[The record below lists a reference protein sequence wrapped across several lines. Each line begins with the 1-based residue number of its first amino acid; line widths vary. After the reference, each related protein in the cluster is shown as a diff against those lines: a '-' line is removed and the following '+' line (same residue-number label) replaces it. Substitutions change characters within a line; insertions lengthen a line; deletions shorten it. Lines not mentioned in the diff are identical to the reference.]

1 MSGEPGLYTIGHGS
15 RSLLAFLDVL
25 KAHRIEC
32 LVDVRAYPSSKR
44 HPQFRRAM
52 LATALAQ
59 AGIVYVWEGA
69 ALGGMRRPRR
79 DSPHLG
85 LRDAAFRG
93 FADHMASAPFKQA
106 LEALAVRGRAART
119 AFMCAETQPAHCH
132 RGFIADALLGRGVT
146 VMHLVA
152 VDDVRPHVLHGAARP
167 VADGLVYDRAV
178 QMPLGY

>member
-1 MSGEPGLYTIGHGS
+1 MNPATTLYTIGHGS
-15 RSLLAFLDVL
+15 RSLAAFMDVL
-25 KAHRIEC
+25 EAHRIEC
-32 LVDVRAYPSSKR
+32 LIDVRAYPSSKR

-52 LATALAQ
+52 LETALAR
-59 AGIVYVWEGA
+59 AGIAYTWEGV

-106 LEALAVRGRAART
+106 LEALIARGQTARA

-132 RGFIADALLGRGVT
+132 RSFIADVLLGRGIAVL
-146 VMHLVA
+146 HLVA
-152 VDDVRPHVLHGAARP
+152 ADDVRPHVLHGAARP
-167 VADGLVYDRAV
+167 AADGLVYDRSV